1 MRSIKNRRNY
11 KAEFKAEFK
20 AKVAKVAME
29 AVAGKA
35 DDQRDPEGVR
45 AASEPD
51 IAMEE
56 AVFGGGTASI

>member
-11 KAEFKAEFK
+11 KAEFKA
-20 AKVAKVAME
+20 KVAME
-29 AVAGKA
+29 AVVCKA
-35 DDQRDPEGVR
+35 DDQRDREGVR